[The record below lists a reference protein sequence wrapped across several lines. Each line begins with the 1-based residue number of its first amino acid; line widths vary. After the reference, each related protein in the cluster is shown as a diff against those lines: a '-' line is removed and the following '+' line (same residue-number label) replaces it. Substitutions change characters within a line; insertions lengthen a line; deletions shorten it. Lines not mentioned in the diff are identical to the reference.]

1 MACDDDALSTPLLP
15 QPYRHPN
22 LVMPADRLFDVSTNQ
37 LSGTLPSNVFAG
49 MRNLVYVHA

>member
-1 MACDDDALSTPLLP
+1 
-15 QPYRHPN
+15 
-22 LVMPADRLFDVSTNQ
+22 MPADRLFDVSTNQ